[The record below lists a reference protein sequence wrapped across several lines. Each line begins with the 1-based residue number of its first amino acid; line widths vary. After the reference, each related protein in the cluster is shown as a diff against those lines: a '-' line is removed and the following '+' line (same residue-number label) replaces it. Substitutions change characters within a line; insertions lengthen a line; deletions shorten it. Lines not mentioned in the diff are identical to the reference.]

1 MKKNNKKV
9 TVIGH
14 AIISTDCYI
23 ADAHGSMPSDLRS
36 NSDWELFQEDL
47 NHSDL
52 VVIGRA
58 SYEKFSENKRNRLIP
73 TNQINGYKMRD
84 DLCFFNPNDIP
95 MSQILLKYN
104 PFPNKIAVAGGQGVY
119 QLVFDQFAYSEF
131 HLSVKEN
138 YELKEGIQMIKG
150 ITELAQV
157 DDYMNKYGM
166 YQSDRVRL
174 DSNTVQLRYLQS

>member
-1 MKKNNKKV
+1 
-9 TVIGH
+9 
-14 AIISTDCYI
+14 
-23 ADAHGSMPSDLRS
+23 MPSDLRS

-47 NHSDL
+47 NNSDL

-58 SYEKFSENKRNRLIP
+58 SYKKFSENKRNRLIP
-73 TNQINGYKMRD
+73 TNQINGYKMGD

-104 PFPNKIAVAGGQGVY
+104 PCPNKIAVAGGQGVY
-119 QLVFDQFAYSEF
+119 QLVFDQFGYSEF

-138 YELKEGIQMIKG
+138 YELKEGIQMVKG
-150 ITELAQV
+150 ITELTQV

-166 YQSDRVRL
+166 YQSDTVRL
-174 DSNTVQLRYLQS
+174 DSNTIQLRYLQS

>member
-1 MKKNNKKV
+1 LKKNNKKV
-9 TVIGH
+9 IVIGH

-23 ADAHGSMPSDLRS
+23 ADVLGSMPSDLRS

-47 NHSDL
+47 KHSDL
-52 VVIGRA
+52 VVIGRT

-73 TNQINGYKMRD
+73 TTQINGYKMQD
-84 DLCFFNPNDIP
+84 DLCFFNPNDIS
-95 MSQILLKYN
+95 MSQVLLEYN

-150 ITELAQV
+150 ITGLAQV
-157 DDYMNKYGM
+157 DKYMNKYGM
-166 YQSDRVRL
+166 YLNDRVRL
-174 DSNTVQLRYLQS
+174 DSDTIQLRYLQS